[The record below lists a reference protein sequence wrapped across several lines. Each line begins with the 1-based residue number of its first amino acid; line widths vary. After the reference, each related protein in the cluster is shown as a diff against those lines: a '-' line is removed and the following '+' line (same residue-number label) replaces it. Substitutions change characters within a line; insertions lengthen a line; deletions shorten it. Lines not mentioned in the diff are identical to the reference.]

1 VKFAACH
8 LYVDLGQR
16 LQIFVHWRLMSRSN
30 YVWEGH
36 VERKIFAIILVVANW
51 CVSPAAAQSYY
62 EPERGTATRSALMD
76 AIRPHV
82 EWDLGQPIEFVV
94 NDLRVSGDVAFASLA
109 PQRPGGAPIDLRDT
123 PWYRRNWDPNSDFMD
138 FMDGTHTEALYR
150 RMRDT
155 WVAVHFAI
163 GATDVWYA
171 WDEYCPEY
179 SSVIPEWCK

>member
-1 VKFAACH
+1 MEVGA
-8 LYVDLGQR
+8 VR
-16 LQIFVHWRLMSRSN
+16 LFFSV
-30 YVWEGH
+30 
-36 VERKIFAIILVVANW
+36 FFFVVA
-51 CVSPAAAQSYY
+51 CGVGTAGAQNYY
-62 EPERGTATRSALMD
+62 EPARGTATRSALMD
-76 AIRPHV
+76 AIRPHL
-82 EWDLGQPIEFVV
+82 EWDLEQPIEFVV

-109 PQRPGGAPIDLRDT
+109 PQRPGGTPIDLRDT

-163 GATDVWYA
+163 GATDVWYD

-179 SSVIPEWCK
+179 RSVIPEWCK

>member
-1 VKFAACH
+1 MSLIMCVMEVGA
-8 LYVDLGQR
+8 VR
-16 LQIFVHWRLMSRSN
+16 LFFSV
-30 YVWEGH
+30 
-36 VERKIFAIILVVANW
+36 FLVVVA
-51 CVSPAAAQSYY
+51 CGVGAAGAQIYY

-109 PQRPGGAPIDLRDT
+109 PQRPGGTPIDLRDT

-171 WDEYCPEY
+171 WDEFCPEY
-179 SSVIPEWCK
+179 RSVIPEWCK

>member
-1 VKFAACH
+1 MEVGA
-8 LYVDLGQR
+8 VR
-16 LQIFVHWRLMSRSN
+16 LFFNL
-30 YVWEGH
+30 
-36 VERKIFAIILVVANW
+36 FLVVVA
-51 CVSPAAAQSYY
+51 CGVGTASAQSYY
-62 EPERGTATRSALMD
+62 EPERGNATRSALMD

-109 PQRPGGAPIDLRDT
+109 PQRPGGTPIDLRDT

-138 FMDGTHTEALYR
+138 FMDGTHTEVLYR
-150 RMRDT
+150 KMRDT

-171 WDEYCPEY
+171 WDEFCPEY
-179 SSVIPEWCK
+179 RSVIPEWCK

>member
-1 VKFAACH
+1 MRLSRV
-8 LYVDLGQR
+8 LSER
-16 LQIFVHWRLMSRSN
+16 WLQILASWRLILLAMCVMEVGAVRLFFS
-30 YVWEGH
+30 V
-36 VERKIFAIILVVANW
+36 FLVVVA
-51 CVSPAAAQSYY
+51 CGVGTAGAQIYY

-109 PQRPGGAPIDLRDT
+109 PQRPGGTPIDLRDT

-138 FMDGTHTEALYR
+138 FMDGTHTEVLYR
-150 RMRDT
+150 RVRDT

-163 GATDVWYA
+163 GATDVWYD

-179 SSVIPEWCK
+179 RSVIPEWCN

>member
-1 VKFAACH
+1 MLLAMCVMEFGA
-8 LYVDLGQR
+8 VR
-16 LQIFVHWRLMSRSN
+16 LLFSV
-30 YVWEGH
+30 
-36 VERKIFAIILVVANW
+36 FLVVVA
-51 CVSPAAAQSYY
+51 CGVGTAGAQIYY

-109 PQRPGGAPIDLRDT
+109 PQRPGGTPIDLIDT

-138 FMDGTHTEALYR
+138 FMDGTHTEVLYR

-163 GATDVWYA
+163 GATDVWYD

-179 SSVIPEWCK
+179 RSVIPEWCK

>member
-1 VKFAACH
+1 MRLSCV
-8 LYVDLGQR
+8 LSQR
-16 LQIFVHWRLMSRSN
+16 WLQILASWRLMSLTMCVMEFGAVRLFFN
-30 YVWEGH
+30 L
-36 VERKIFAIILVVANW
+36 FLVVVA
-51 CVSPAAAQSYY
+51 CGVGTAGAQIYY

-109 PQRPGGAPIDLRDT
+109 PQRPGGTPIDLRDT

-138 FMDGTHTEALYR
+138 FMDGTHTEVLYR

-163 GATDVWYA
+163 GATDVWYD

-179 SSVIPEWCK
+179 RSVIPEWCK

>member
-1 VKFAACH
+1 MSLTTCVMEVGAVRLFFSVFLVFVACG
-8 LYVDLGQR
+8 VGTA
-16 LQIFVHWRLMSRSN
+16 
-30 YVWEGH
+30 G
-36 VERKIFAIILVVANW
+36 
-51 CVSPAAAQSYY
+51 AQNYY

-109 PQRPGGAPIDLRDT
+109 PQRPGGTPIDLRDT

-138 FMDGTHTEALYR
+138 FMDGTHTEVLYR

-163 GATDVWYA
+163 GATDVWYD

-179 SSVIPEWCK
+179 RSVIPEWCK